1 MTDAPTISDYINSAL
16 DSGYNRI
23 MNPVNKQIDNLTR
36 AQGSQLQR
44 ALKSLDE
51 EAARLDADGK
61 KMSIDN
67 PVLKETLRVI
77 EQTFATVASLI
88 QANDNQIEATG
99 SVIAVPSVTAK
110 VFLPLA
116 GEMIK
121 QGVDPVSSKAL
132 GFYREQIKKRGIKWQ
147 T

>member
-1 MTDAPTISDYINSAL
+1 MPDAPTISDYINNAL
-16 DSGYNRI
+16 DAGYNRI

-44 ALKSLDE
+44 ALKALDE
-51 EAARLDADGK
+51 EAGRLDADGK

-67 PVLKETLRVI
+67 PVLKETLRVV

-99 SVIAVPSVTAK
+99 SMIAIPSVTAK

-121 QGVDPVSSKAL
+121 RGVDPVSSKAL
-132 GFYREQIKKRGIKWQ
+132 TFYREQIKKRG
-147 T
+147 